1 MSIKSIR
8 TNGFKKSGLIR
19 LKDFAPKFEAA
30 KEKNAILKS
39 TLKLYFILL
48 EYWYAAT
55 DVPDKDAILFVPKR
69 TGKGLLG
76 KLISNA
82 GI

>member
-1 MSIKSIR
+1 MSINSIR
-8 TNGFKKSGLIR
+8 INGFKRFALNKLN
-19 LKDFAPKFEAA
+19 DFAPKFEAI
-30 KEKNAILKS
+30 KEKKAILKS

-48 EYWYAAT
+48 AYWYAAT
-55 DVPDKDAILFVPKR
+55 DVPDKDAILLVPKR
-69 TGKGLLG
+69 TDKGLLG

>member
-8 TNGFKKSGLIR
+8 TNGFKRFGLIK
-19 LKDFAPKFEAA
+19 LNDFAPKFEAI
-30 KEKNAILKS
+30 KEKNAMLKS

-48 EYWYAAT
+48 PYWYAAT
-55 DVPDKDAILFVPKR
+55 DVPDNDAILFVPKR
-69 TGKGLLG
+69 TGNGLLG
-76 KLISNA
+76 KLISKA

>member
-1 MSIKSIR
+1 MSSIR

-19 LKDFAPKFEAA
+19 LKDFAPKFEAI
-30 KEKNAILKS
+30 KEKKAKLKS

-48 EYWYAAT
+48 AYWYAAT
-55 DVPDKDAILFVPKR
+55 DVPDNDAILFVPKR
-69 TGKGLLG
+69 TGKGLFG
-76 KLISNA
+76 KLISKA